1 MTEKKLSSKK
11 KIFVLIRMSCVIIS
25 IGIILLPAFCFYE
38 YHSKAKS
45 SLMDAKII
53 QLAMRVLSIQYYGED
68 RSVYVPNT
76 QSGMDKETIKEV
88 QYLSGTEGEITLISW
103 NVEDNVPEK
112 FYYKTD
118 TFLVAYLYDTY
129 RKELIWDVFYI
140 KPVIKLGK

>member
-1 MTEKKLSSKK
+1 
-11 KIFVLIRMSCVIIS
+11 
-25 IGIILLPAFCFYE
+25 
-38 YHSKAKS
+38 
-45 SLMDAKII
+45 MDAKNI

-76 QSGMDKETIKEV
+76 QYGMDKETIKEV